1 MPDKPWVELRAL
13 VQAAF
18 DDKDVVASPPSDSE
32 EWGYLAD
39 TVTDHVYAFVK
50 KARSSEL

>member
-1 MPDKPWVELRAL
+1 MTDKPWVELRAL

-18 DDKDVVASPPSDSE
+18 DDKDVVANPPTSAE

-39 TVTDHVYAFVK
+39 TITDHLYAFVQ
-50 KARSSEL
+50 KARNS